1 MEVEVTKVL
10 LTAGFPQRSFVA
22 NLQIMR
28 LPVLLSFCT
37 VATVAFAQPP
47 NDQCSAVAPFDLSI
61 GGNVVRTGTRTA
73 ATTTN
78 DGVPTSV
85 LMTTP
90 NVASVWEAFTT
101 TECSNVT
108 VLYCNTPL
116 PATTMWNFLSTT
128 CPADVPIYFSFA
140 DFGIQCPNGQ
150 FGIQWFNLPPG
161 TYYLPVYCT
170 STGGPYSMEFSAVAC
185 IPGPANDECAGAI
198 TLPVNTSCEPTVGS
212 VANGTFSF
220 PANACNGATGA
231 ANDDVWFSFVATGTQ
246 HTITLNTTSADLDA
260 VMELFPADCSS
271 TTPLACADATFEGGM
286 EVMQA
291 SGLEVGAT
299 YRFRVFHYF
308 TSITYEPEFT
318 VCVTGDVG
326 TGLDVPMAHDIR
338 VFPTATEGLVYVQG
352 VLPGS
357 QVRVIDH
364 LGRTMETG
372 SVTSEGMVVDLA
384 DQPSGVYVVEVLG
397 PDGSGSR
404 RSVVRL

>member
-1 MEVEVTKVL
+1 
-10 LTAGFPQRSFVA
+10 
-22 NLQIMR
+22 MR
-28 LPVLLSFCT
+28 LHLLLSFCT
-37 VATVAFAQPP
+37 AASVAFAQPP
-47 NDQCSAVAPFDLSI
+47 NDQCSAVTPFDLSI
-61 GGNVVRTGTRTA
+61 GSTVVRNGTRTA

-90 NVASVWEAFTT
+90 NVATVWEAFTT

-108 VLYCNTPL
+108 VLFCNTPL

-140 DFGIQCPNGQ
+140 DFGLLCPNGQ

-161 TYYLPVYCT
+161 TYYLPIRCT
-170 STGGPYSMEFSAVAC
+170 TSGGDYSMELSAVAC

-198 TLPVNTSCEPTVGS
+198 DLLVNTSCEPTPGS
-212 VANGTFSF
+212 VENGTFSF
-220 PANACNGATGA
+220 PATACNGATGV

-260 VMELFPADCSS
+260 VMQLFPGDCSS
-271 TTPLACADATFEGGM
+271 TTPIACADATLDGGT

-299 YRFRVFHYF
+299 YRFRVFHYY
-308 TSITYEPEFT
+308 TALAYEPEFT
-318 VCVTGDVG
+318 ICVTGDVG
-326 TGLDVPMAHDIR
+326 TGMIAPEDPGVR
-338 VFPTATEGLVYVQG
+338 VLPTATQDIVTVQG
-352 VLPGS
+352 IRPGS
-357 QVRVIDH
+357 QVRLIDQ
-364 LGRTMETG
+364 LGRTLETI
-372 SVTSEGMVVDLA
+372 SVTGEPTVVDLSA
-384 DQPSGVYVVEVLG
+384 RRSGVYVVEVLG

-404 RSVVRL
+404 ISVVRL